1 MIFISAMPPPSG
13 SRGKCPSGRTTLL
26 AALRRQTGC
35 VKTFGPFGATSLFFK
50 ALKAYCPFGDNERHT
65 VARRLLRYAEQACFV
80 KLKVKSLLVALRK
93 TSQDFKSLKAKGLGL
108 QAWVLKAFR
117 SNKPFR

>member
-13 SRGKCPSGRTTLL
+13 SRGQCPSGRTTLL

-65 VARRLLRYAEQACFV
+65 VAHRLLRYAEQARLK
-80 KLKVKSLLVALRK
+80 KLKVKSLLASLRK
-93 TSQDFKSLKAKGLGL
+93 TSQDFKSLKAKGQRLTSP
-108 QAWVLKAFR
+108 VFKSF
-117 SNKPFR
+117 